1 MSTRS
6 LQGIGTTTTATGS
19 SSFSYLN
26 RGLQLVGLFFFINGI
41 YVAFFSSSILTT
53 FGYYSVVIAA
63 ICVVLSRL
71 ISPDDPLI
79 SLETQRKMK
88 RLVSRSGS
96 PRSRSRGR
104 RTNRKSGFDIR
115 RYRQSVARAVQRIDV
130 TRFTS
135 RGDGR
140 DRL

>member
-6 LQGIGTTTTATGS
+6 FQGIGTTTTATN

-79 SLETQRKMK
+79 SPEIQRKVK
-88 RLVSRSGS
+88 RLVSRSES
-96 PRSRSRGR
+96 TRSRSRGR
-104 RTNRKSGFDIR
+104 RTNRQTGFDIR
-115 RYRQSVARAVQRIDV
+115 RYLQSVARGVQRIDV

-135 RGDGR
+135 RGNGR

>member
-79 SLETQRKMK
+79 SPEIQRKVK
-88 RLVSRSGS
+88 RLSNRSES
-96 PRSRSRGR
+96 DRSRNGR
-104 RTNRKSGFDIR
+104 TTRRAGFDIR
-115 RYRQSVARAVQRIDV
+115 RYLRSVARAVQRIDV
-130 TRFTS
+130 SRSSS
-135 RGDGR
+135 RGNGR